1 MFGTS
6 SADDIPIYLEF
17 SFGLPRLRVGQT
29 LDRTCS
35 PLQLGS
41 MMEKKMATR
50 MLAALTAVLIGTNWT
65 FAQAPELVPAP
76 TPLIDRTGIST
87 IRPAGE
93 TTVGRDPQMWV
104 SADYLFTFL
113 RGVNSPP
120 LVTTSIPGTARAS
133 AGILGAPGTST
144 LFGGFVNEDFRSGVR
159 LGAGYWFNP
168 EQTLGVEAGFTLI
181 ASQSDTL
188 SANANDG
195 SILARPIIDARDG
208 TSQALV
214 VAFPG
219 TSTGSID
226 VRANSG
232 NFYEAHVGL
241 AEKALDTGSYRLY
254 SLLGYRYYR
263 YDERVGIQQTINP
276 TAAPFVAGTQIV
288 TNDNFHTRNEFH
300 GLDLGFRSQ
309 ASWNTLTLDV
319 LTKLAVGR
327 VNRTINIGGD
337 QTITVPGVAPVTQTA
352 GVLALATNSG
362 VVDTGDWKVMPELG
376 VTLNWQLRANVSLRL
391 GYSFI
396 FLNGVSRA
404 ADQIDTTIN
413 PNFLPGANPALGGLL
428 RPVAQNIRADM
439 WIQSCNVGLLW
450 AY

>member
-1 MFGTS
+1 
-6 SADDIPIYLEF
+6 
-17 SFGLPRLRVGQT
+17 
-29 LDRTCS
+29 
-35 PLQLGS
+35 
-41 MMEKKMATR
+41 MMEKKMAMR
-50 MLAALTAVLIGTNWT
+50 MIAALTVALICASLT
-65 FAQAPELVPAP
+65 FAQAPGLLPAP
-76 TPLIDRTGIST
+76 TPLTDRTGIST
-87 IRPAGE
+87 VLPPGE

-113 RGVNSPP
+113 RGVNAPP

-144 LFGGFVNEDFRSGVR
+144 LFGGFINDSFRSGVR

-168 EQTLGVEAGFTLI
+168 EQTLGVEVGFMLI

-188 SANANDG
+188 SANADDG
-195 SILARPIIDARDG
+195 SILARPFIDARNG
-208 TSQALV
+208 TQQAVV

-219 TSTGSID
+219 ASTGSID

-232 NFYEAHVGL
+232 NFYEAHIDL
-241 AEKALDTGSYRLY
+241 SEKAIDAGSYRLY

-276 TAAPFVAGTQIV
+276 IAVPFVPGTQIV

-309 ASWNTLTLDV
+309 VSWNNLTLDV
-319 LTKLAVGR
+319 LTKLAAGR
-327 VNRTINIGGD
+327 INRTINIGGD
-337 QTITVPGVAPVTQTA
+337 QTVTVPGVAPVTRT
-352 GVLALATNSG
+352 GGFLASATNSG

-376 VTLNWQLRANVSLRL
+376 ATLNWQLRPNVSLRL
-391 GYSFI
+391 GYTFI
-396 FLNGVSRA
+396 LLNGVNRA

-428 RPVAQNIRADM
+428 RPAAQNIRADM

-450 AY
+450 TY